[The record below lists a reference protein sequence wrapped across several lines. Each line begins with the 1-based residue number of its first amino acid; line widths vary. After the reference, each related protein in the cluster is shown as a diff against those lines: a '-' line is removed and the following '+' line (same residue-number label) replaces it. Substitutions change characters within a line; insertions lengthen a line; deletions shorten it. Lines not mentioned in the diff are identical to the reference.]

1 VTNEPV
7 MTWNLILCAVGIPSL
22 GYYIR
27 TLLNDREES
36 SKERHEILTKEIER
50 MRACINNIKQEMDE
64 KRDIDDCEDR
74 SREKWERINRH
85 MHDTNGHVVIP

>member
-1 VTNEPV
+1 MTNEPV